1 MPAPDPN
8 TRAHL
13 EWLGFIQPNG
23 LVVSAPAL
31 VKAGA
36 LLNRHDAE
44 GQNRLAGCISE
55 RELHHQLGPEP
66 CIRDFREFVTS
77 VLGWGFSA
85 RGYAGTDDAPIPPEL
100 EVPLPDYGETLRP
113 DFAVRERDP
122 RNGASPWQLLV
133 QVLDAGR
140 DFDIPAIGGGT
151 GSRLEASP
159 QGRAERLLRGTGV
172 PAGLLFN
179 GTALRL
185 VSAPRGESSGWMDFR
200 VADMSRTAGRP
211 LCSALRLLL
220 SEQRLLALP
229 RGQRLAALLEDSR
242 KYQNEVS
249 ERLSEQVM
257 HALYELLR
265 GLQAAHDASGGG
277 LLRDPLSPEGDRNDI
292 YRGLLSVILRLV
304 FLLYAEERGV
314 LPENETFV
322 RHYSLAGLYQRL
334 REDAAL
340 HPDTMD
346 QRFGAWAQLLVLF
359 RLVHDGARDDRTGGA
374 VSLPERRGALFDPDR
389 FPFLEGRRAGA
400 GAGARQRLERV
411 RPPLIS
417 DGAVYRVLEKLL
429 VLDGERISYRTLDVE
444 QIGSV
449 YETIMGFRMEIATG
463 RSVAIKPAK
472 KLGAPS
478 TVDLDALLAQGTD
491 SRAKWLQ
498 PRTDRNLTDT
508 VAKGL
513 RAAETVE
520 DLHAAL
526 DRVLDKDATPDLVPA
541 GALVL
546 QPNEERRRSGSHYTP
561 RELTEP
567 IVRHTLAPILERL
580 RGEDG
585 RAPTPARI
593 LDIKVCDPAMGSG
606 AFLVETCR
614 QLADALIDAWGA
626 HGEMPVIPPDEDEVI
641 HARRLVARKCLYGV
655 DRNPMAVDL
664 AKVSLWLST
673 LARDHPLTFVDH
685 AFRHGDSLVGLS
697 RRQIEAFHWLRDA
710 QRLQRGIEV
719 GWVREHMAKA
729 TELRRRIREA
739 GEAATDREL
748 HDLWHD
754 ARDEID
760 VVRLYGDLALAAFF
774 AEAKPKQRETKRL
787 EFAGAVTR
795 NEAIRYQSWL
805 EEQRDADP
813 PLAPFHWEV
822 EFPEVFDRENPGF
835 DAFVGN
841 PPFLGGKRISTVL
854 GNAYRDWLVELHEGA
869 NSNAD
874 IVAHF
879 FRRAFSL
886 IRFGGAF
893 GLVATN
899 TIAQGDTRSSGLRWI
914 CENGGEIFRATKRVK
929 WPGDAAVVVS
939 VLHVGRGASDDR
951 VLDGTDVPEITA
963 FLFHRGSHADPA
975 PLRSNADK
983 CFNGSFVL
991 GMGFTFDDT
1000 DKKGIATPIT
1010 EMHRLIGE
1018 NPRNGECILPYI
1030 GGEEVNTAPT
1040 HAHHRYVINFRDW
1053 PLCRADRQTQ
1063 ASKTWNSRSADI
1075 LSASGRRPE
1084 IVPAGTM
1091 PAPPEQPPLLG
1102 RATGSESRPT
1112 SPETGREAMRT
1123 PANRDRDDEAGDDR
1137 GSGDDVPV
1145 EMASWADA
1153 TNAERRRW
1161 LQRGIVPSD
1170 YPEPVA
1176 ADWPE
1181 LLAIVENR
1189 VKPERDVQ
1197 NRKALRERWWQYAE
1211 KRPALYDAITGLD
1224 RVLVN
1229 SQVSNNL
1236 QFAFLTANIVY
1247 AHTLYAFPFATYAA
1261 FCTLQSCPHEI
1272 WARFLGS
1279 SMKDDLRYTPS
1290 DCFETFPFP
1299 HGWETHRPLEAA
1311 GRAYYEHRAALMIRN
1326 DEGMTKTYN
1335 RFHDPYEDDADISR
1349 LRELHAAMDRAVL
1362 DAYGWIDIPTDC
1374 DFLLDY
1380 EIDEVTWGRK
1390 KKPYRYRWPDPV
1402 RDEVLA
1408 RLLALNAERAAE
1420 EARLGATTDTSGGDS
1435 TLRPAQPQYSRASD
1449 SRTARNRPQNSNHSD
1464 ILPVAETA
1472 AKMAMDAVSSTDRLP
1487 LLVKRS
1493 SRPVPSEI
1501 YPVLSKFT
1509 FERHRIYLRRLAG
1522 GGYPWTKDRVLTDY
1536 KFTNAFRAADRVSQ
1550 YLIELVY
1557 SDPDVSEDTL
1567 FLRTLLFKIFNKI
1580 DTWKRIVGILGMPV
1594 ASEFDYEAC
1603 GNLLEK
1609 CRRERISIYSG
1620 AYIMP
1625 SGGHS
1630 GVPKHRMHLHLIRRM
1645 IDDNLPGRLGATE
1658 SLAEA
1663 YDLLLAYPTLGPF
1676 LAFQYAV
1683 DLNYTTLMNHSER
1696 DFVVAGPGAL
1706 DGLSKCF
1713 ESLGDYSPEDTIMW
1727 LSDMQMEEFSRYNL
1741 DFDGLWGR
1749 PLQPIDV
1756 QNLLCEVSKYTRAT
1770 HPDIK
1775 GRSGR
1780 KRIKQKFRMTGPLPE
1795 PLFPPKWGLRHR
1807 VAAWLEGTRGEDTEP
1822 VQTLRLASLA
1832 PTPARGSGVPD

>member
-1 MPAPDPN
+1 MPTPDPD

-44 GQNRLAGCISE
+44 GQSRLAGCLRE
-55 RELHHQLGPEP
+55 RALDPARGPEP
-66 CIRDFREFVTS
+66 CIRDFRELATS

-85 RGYAGTDDAPIPPEL
+85 RGYAGTANAPIPPEL

-122 RNGASPWQLLV
+122 RSGASPWQLLV

-140 DFDIPAIGGGT
+140 DFDVPTTGGAGGT
-151 GSRLEASP
+151 GGAGSRLEASP
-159 QGRAERLLRGTGV
+159 QGRAERLLRATGV
-172 PAGLLFN
+172 PAGLLCN
-179 GTALRL
+179 RTALRL
-185 VSAPRGESSGWMDFR
+185 ISAPRGESSGWMDFR

-257 HALYELLR
+257 HALYALLR
-265 GLQAAHDASGGG
+265 GLQAAHDASGGA
-277 LLRDPLSPEGDRNDI
+277 LLRAPLSPEGDRNDI

-304 FLLYAEERGV
+304 FLLYAEERGM

-359 RLVHDGARDDRTGGA
+359 RLVHDGARDERTGGA

-400 GAGARQRLERV
+400 GAGARQRHERV

-449 YETIMGFRMEIATG
+449 YETIMGFRMEVATG
-463 RSVAIKPAK
+463 RSVAVKPAK

-478 TVDLDALLAQGTD
+478 TVDLDALLVQPKGA
-491 SRAKWLQ
+491 RAKWLQ
-498 PRTDRNLTDT
+498 PRTDRSLTDT

-526 DRVLDKDATPDLVPA
+526 DRVLDRDATPDLMPA

-585 RAPTPARI
+585 RAPAPARI

-626 HGEMPVIPPDEDEVI
+626 HGAMPVIPPDEDEVI
-641 HARRLVARKCLYGV
+641 HARRLVARKCLYGI

-710 QRLQRGIEV
+710 QPLQKGIEV

-729 TELRRRIREA
+729 TALRRRIREA
-739 GEAATDREL
+739 GEEVSDRAL

-760 VVRLYGDLALAAFF
+760 AVRLYGDLALAAFF
-774 AEAKPKQRETKRL
+774 AEVKPKQREAKRL

-795 NEAIRYQSWL
+795 NEAGRYLSWL

-841 PPFLGGKRISTVL
+841 PPFAGHVSVVESNRSNYTNWLRTAHAATTGKC
-854 GNAYRDWLVELHEGA
+854 
-869 NSNAD
+869 D

-879 FRRAFSL
+879 YRRAFSL
-886 IRFGGAF
+886 VRDGGAL
-893 GLVATN
+893 GLIATN

-914 CENGGEIFRATKRVK
+914 CEHRGEIYRASKRVK
-929 WPGDAAVVVS
+929 WPGEAAVVVS
-939 VLHVGRGASDDR
+939 VLHIAKGEYAGRK
-951 VLDGTDVPEITA
+951 VLDGVNVDAITA
-963 FLFHRGSHADPA
+963 FLFHRGGHADPVRLEA
-975 PLRSNADK
+975 NAGK
-983 CFNGSFVL
+983 SFQGSTVL

-1000 DKKGIATPIT
+1000 DKKGIASPLA
-1010 EMHRLIGE
+1010 EMHRLFYE
-1018 NPRNGECILPYI
+1018 DPRNREAIFPYI
-1030 GGEEVNTAPT
+1030 GGEEVNTSPT
-1040 HAHHRYVINFRDW
+1040 HTHHRYVIDFRDY
-1053 PLCRADRQTQ
+1053 PLRREDIGE
-1063 ASKTWNSRSADI
+1063 TWEDA
-1075 LSASGRRPE
+1075 LS
-1084 IVPAGTM
+1084 
-1091 PAPPEQPPLLG
+1091 
-1102 RATGSESRPT
+1102 
-1112 SPETGREAMRT
+1112 
-1123 PANRDRDDEAGDDR
+1123 
-1137 GSGDDVPV
+1137 
-1145 EMASWADA
+1145 
-1153 TNAERRRW
+1153 ERRRE
-1161 LQRGIVPSD
+1161 LRRRAIVPLD

-1181 LLAIVENR
+1181 LLAIVEAR
-1189 VKPERDVQ
+1189 VKP
-1197 NRKALRERWWQYAE
+1197 NRMASANQSKSTHGRRAAVWWQMYHQA
-1211 KRPALYDAITGLD
+1211 KDLHVAISGLN

-1229 SQVSNNL
+1229 SQVSAHL
-1236 QFAFLTANIVY
+1236 QFAFLPVDMVF
-1247 AHTLYAFPFATYAA
+1247 AHTTYTYPFATNAA
-1261 FCTLQSCPHEI
+1261 FSVLQSRPHEI

-1290 DCFETFPFP
+1290 VCFETFPFP
-1299 HGWETHRPLEAA
+1299 DGWEIHPSLEAA
-1311 GRAYYEHRAALMIRN
+1311 GKAYYEHRAALMVRN
-1326 DEGMTKTYN
+1326 NEGMTKTYN
-1335 RFHDPYEDDADISR
+1335 RFHDPYENDSDIGK

-1362 DAYGWIDIPTDC
+1362 DDYGWTDIPTDC
-1374 DFLLDY
+1374 EFLLDY
-1380 EIDEVTWGRK
+1380 EIDEATWGQK
-1390 KKPYRYRWPDPV
+1390 KKPYRYRWPDAV

-1420 EARLGATTDTSGGDS
+1420 EARAGASATD
-1435 TLRPAQPQYSRASD
+1435 AVQAE
-1449 SRTARNRPQNSNHSD
+1449 
-1464 ILPVAETA
+1464 PVAARPTA
-1472 AKMAMDAVSSTDRLP
+1472 MRDDPAVTTQQRFL
-1487 LLVKRS
+1487 
-1493 SRPVPSEI
+1493 
-1501 YPVLSKFT
+1501 
-1509 FERHRIYLRRLAG
+1509 
-1522 GGYPWTKDRVLTDY
+1522 WTMRD
-1536 KFTNAFRAADRVSQ
+1536 
-1550 YLIELVY
+1550 
-1557 SDPDVSEDTL
+1557 
-1567 FLRTLLFKIFNKI
+1567 
-1580 DTWKRIVGILGMPV
+1580 
-1594 ASEFDYEAC
+1594 
-1603 GNLLEK
+1603 
-1609 CRRERISIYSG
+1609 
-1620 AYIMP
+1620 
-1625 SGGHS
+1625 
-1630 GVPKHRMHLHLIRRM
+1630 
-1645 IDDNLPGRLGATE
+1645 GR
-1658 SLAEA
+1658 
-1663 YDLLLAYPTLGPF
+1663 
-1676 LAFQYAV
+1676 
-1683 DLNYTTLMNHSER
+1683 
-1696 DFVVAGPGAL
+1696 
-1706 DGLSKCF
+1706 
-1713 ESLGDYSPEDTIMW
+1713 
-1727 LSDMQMEEFSRYNL
+1727 
-1741 DFDGLWGR
+1741 
-1749 PLQPIDV
+1749 
-1756 QNLLCEVSKYTRAT
+1756 
-1770 HPDIK
+1770 
-1775 GRSGR
+1775 
-1780 KRIKQKFRMTGPLPE
+1780 
-1795 PLFPPKWGLRHR
+1795 
-1807 VAAWLEGTRGEDTEP
+1807 
-1822 VQTLRLASLA
+1822 
-1832 PTPARGSGVPD
+1832 